1 MISGSMADVA
11 ATMQADLPHDEP
23 PGFMPIDTRAGFH
36 TMMGQIFGKMENG
49 LMVCGFRCS
58 PRHMN
63 GHGTC
68 HGGMLASFADF
79 SAYSLRLAA
88 DLPVTSIPTATL
100 SMEYLRPVKLGD
112 WVESRVELTRRGR
125 RLLFCRITGSVNGV
139 SVFTASGVFVPGPDD
154 PGGLDALSRVIG
166 KG

>member
-23 PGFMPIDTRAGFH
+23 PGFVPIDTRAGFH
-36 TMMGQIFGKMENG
+36 TMMGQIYGKMENG

-63 GHGTC
+63 SHGTC